1 MDSEP
6 ATSQHATI
14 APVRQDE
21 PRNVPGEI
29 EWEQQPALLTTR
41 EVAAIFGKSAAN
53 IRARAS
59 RGDFGNTVTGD
70 DGLPRY
76 DKSRVQALYE
86 RVTQREAQ
94 SRSVTN
100 LHGTSPV
107 SYSTSLSPM
116 VAGAIAEI
124 QSQHRDQIALWS
136 ARFEDVRLAAQRAQ
150 EEAQSLRDLLREREE
165 TTRATLSHMDALY
178 AENLSQLRSAL
189 TQEQAHKTEIV
200 AAKENEIARLKS
212 LENNAPRRESLW
224 HRLFGG

>member
-1 MDSEP
+1 MDSQP
-6 ATSQHATI
+6 ATPQHETI
-14 APVRQDE
+14 APVRLDE
-21 PRNVPGEI
+21 QFD
-29 EWEQQPALLTTR
+29 WEHQPNLLTTR

-59 RGDFGNTVTGD
+59 RGDFGNTVTGE

-94 SRSVTN
+94 ARSVTN

-116 VAGAIAEI
+116 VATAIAEI
-124 QSQHRDQIALWS
+124 QSQHREQIALWS
-136 ARFEDVRLAAQRAQ
+136 SRFEDMRLAAQKAQ
-150 EEAQSLRDLLREREE
+150 EEAHSLRELLREREE
-165 TTRATLSHMDALY
+165 TTRATLSHMDMLH
-178 AENLSQLRSAL
+178 AESLNQLRSSL
-189 TQEQAHKTEIV
+189 TQEQAHRTEIV

-212 LENNAPRRESLW
+212 LENNRPRRESLW

>member
-6 ATSQHATI
+6 ATPQHETI
-14 APVRQDE
+14 APVRLDNLVNEQLD
-21 PRNVPGEI
+21 
-29 EWEQQPALLTTR
+29 WEQQPSLLTTR

-59 RGDFGNTVTGD
+59 RGDFGNTVTGE

-76 DKSRVQALYE
+76 DKGRVQALYE

-94 SRSVTN
+94 ARSVTN
-100 LHGTSPV
+100 LHGTPPV

-116 VAGAIAEI
+116 VATAIAEI
-124 QSQHRDQIALWS
+124 QSQHREQVALWS
-136 ARFEDVRLAAQRAQ
+136 SRFEDMRLAAQRAQ
-150 EEAQSLRDLLREREE
+150 EEAQSLRELLREREE

-189 TQEQAHKTEIV
+189 TQEQAHKTELV
-200 AAKENEIARLKS
+200 AVKENEIARLKS

>member
-6 ATSQHATI
+6 ATPQHATI
-14 APVRQDE
+14 APVRQNELGDE
-21 PRNVPGEI
+21 LD
-29 EWEQQPALLTTR
+29 WEQQPSLLTTR

-59 RGDFGNTVTGD
+59 RGDFGNTVTGE

-76 DKSRVQALYE
+76 DKGRVQALYE

-94 SRSVTN
+94 ARLVTN

-107 SYSTSLSPM
+107 AYSTSLSPM
-116 VAGAIAEI
+116 VATAIAEI
-124 QSQHRDQIALWS
+124 QSQHREQVALWS
-136 ARFEDVRLAAQRAQ
+136 SRFEDMRLAAQRAQ
-150 EEAQSLRDLLREREE
+150 DEAQSLRDLLREREE
-165 TTRATLSHMDALY
+165 TTRATLSHMDMLY
-178 AENLSQLRSAL
+178 AENLNHLRTAL
-189 TQEQAHKTEIV
+189 TQEQAHKTELV
-200 AAKENEIARLKS
+200 AVKENEIARLKS

>member
-1 MDSEP
+1 MDSER
-6 ATSQHATI
+6 ATPQHATI
-14 APVRQDE
+14 APVRPDE
-21 PRNVPGEI
+21 PLD
-29 EWEQQPALLTTR
+29 WEQQPGLLTTR

-59 RGDFGNTVTGD
+59 RGDFGNTVTGE

-76 DKSRVQALYE
+76 DKGRVQALYE
-86 RVTQREAQ
+86 RVTQREA
-94 SRSVTN
+94 SARSVTN

-116 VAGAIAEI
+116 VATAIAEI
-124 QSQHRDQIALWS
+124 QSQHREQIALWS
-136 ARFEDVRLAAQRAQ
+136 ARFEDVQRAAQRAQ
-150 EEAQSLRDLLREREE
+150 EEAHSLRELLREREE
-165 TTRATLSHMDALY
+165 TTRATLSHMDMLH
-178 AENLSQLRSAL
+178 AESLNQLRTAL

-212 LENNAPRRESLW
+212 LENNMPRRESLW

>member
-6 ATSQHATI
+6 ATPQPETF
-14 APVRQDE
+14 APVRPDE
-21 PRNVPGEI
+21 HLD
-29 EWEQQPALLTTR
+29 WEQQPALLTTR

-59 RGDFGNTVTGD
+59 RGDFGNTVTGE

-94 SRSVTN
+94 ARSVTN

-124 QSQHRDQIALWS
+124 QSQHREQVALWS

-150 EEAQSLRDLLREREE
+150 EEAQTLRELLREREE
-165 TTRATLSHMDALY
+165 TTRATLSHMDMLH
-178 AENLSQLRSAL
+178 AESLNQLRAAL
-189 TQEQAHKTEIV
+189 SQEQAHKTEIV
-200 AAKENEIARLKS
+200 AVKENEIARLKS
-212 LENNAPRRESLW
+212 LENNMPRRESLW
-224 HRLFGG
+224 NRLFGG